1 MISTNTMAANSKS
14 IKASLKKFYGVSA
27 IRCSTING
35 KMFLNV
41 NLKDKETVDNF
52 LREYG
57 FCHSSGSN
65 FISTKN
71 GINLE
76 YPNLVINV

>member
-1 MISTNTMAANSKS
+1 MKNTNTMTANSKS
-14 IKASLKKFYGVSA
+14 IKASLKKFYGISA

-41 NLKDKETVDNF
+41 NLKDKDKVDHF
-52 LREYG
+52 LSEYG
-57 FCHSSGSN
+57 FCHFSGSK
-65 FISTKN
+65 FISTNN
-71 GINLE
+71 GINVE